1 MNKNVY
7 EDIKYDLAEIMIKST
22 DKNRSSNEYFDRLEE
37 SLLSMLIFYCKEVK
51 KKHRL
56 GVIVDVIFMIEDINN
71 IEDFH
76 NLFINIDDE
85 TLRSVYTKSY
95 YYATYVEYSEI
106 SIGMTKDEANEE
118 NGWLQNY
125 FNATLSSLKQR
136 LIDSL

>member
-7 EDIKYDLAEIMIKST
+7 EDIKYDLAEIMIKNT
-22 DKNRSSNEYFDRLEE
+22 DKNRSSNEFFDRSEE

-56 GVIVDVIFMIEDINN
+56 GVIVEVIFLLEDINN

-85 TLRSVYTKSY
+85 SLKSVYTKSY
-95 YYATYVEYSEI
+95 YYATYVDYSEK
-106 SIGMTKDEANEE
+106 SIGMTKEEAKEE
-118 NGWLQNY
+118 NGWLLNY

-136 LIDSL
+136 LIDSF

>member
-51 KKHRL
+51 KKDRL
-56 GVIVDVIFMIEDINN
+56 GVIVEVIFMIEDINN
-71 IEDFH
+71 IGDFH

-95 YYATYVEYSEI
+95 YYATYVDYSEK
-106 SIGMTKDEANEE
+106 SIGMTKNEANEE

-125 FNATLSSLKQR
+125 FNATLSSLKNR
-136 LIDSL
+136 LKDNF

>member
-22 DKNRSSNEYFDRLEE
+22 DKYRSNNKFFDRSEE

-56 GVIVDVIFMIEDINN
+56 EVIVEVLFMLEDINN

-85 TLRSVYTKSY
+85 SLKSVYTKSFY
-95 YYATYVEYSEI
+95 FATYVDYSEK
-106 SIGMTKDEANEE
+106 SIGMTKEEASEE
-118 NGWLQNY
+118 NEWLLNY
-125 FNATLSSLKQR
+125 FNATLSSLKNR
-136 LIDSL
+136 L